1 MNRQQATAG
10 TTALQ
15 ILSSLAVPLV
25 MLCGGWVWSIDNRV
39 QAAEQELD
47 SRATAIMTARA
58 NATEIALIKQAQ
70 AYQGKGIDQI
80 LGILKENGNGN

>member
-1 MNRQQATAG
+1 MNNREPPAGAMILQA
-10 TTALQ
+10 
-15 ILSSLAVPLV
+15 LSALAVPLV
-25 MLCGGWVWSIDNRV
+25 LACCGWVWSIDNRV

-47 SRATAIMTARA
+47 NRATAIMTARA